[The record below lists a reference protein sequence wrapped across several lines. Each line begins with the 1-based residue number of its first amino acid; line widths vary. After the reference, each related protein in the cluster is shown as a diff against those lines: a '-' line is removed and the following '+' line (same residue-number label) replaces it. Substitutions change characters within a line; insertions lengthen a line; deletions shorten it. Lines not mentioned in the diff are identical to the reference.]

1 MNELKKS
8 DIILII
14 VLLAFST
21 IVGSSIL
28 IKRNLVFNENED
40 IIKPEIVYDTLTEIS
55 INDDIV
61 KDNFAKVSK
70 LDDFIF
76 KYEGITK
83 DNIPNEFKLRAA
95 YSNQEKDLVDLGEDY
110 FNKTGQSYAIRLQDM
125 YTEMKDLFGSNVS
138 YTPED
143 FKLLEDDFST
153 GDGLPKFIYNKSELR
168 FETNFEFGGALRGF
182 VNQEVIK
189 AEAFKEELYIYVVP
203 AFYKLQYSKY
213 NGEFYD
219 VYSEYD
225 YEKEKFSNIIKE
237 KVEYTYRIDSDITD
251 KLTIYKYTFTKE
263 DTGYKLIGIDKQE
276 N

>member
-1 MNELKKS
+1 MYELKKS

-28 IKRNLVFNENED
+28 IKRNLVSNENED

-143 FKLLEDDFST
+143 FKLLEDDLAQVMDFQN
-153 GDGLPKFIYNKSELR
+153 LF
-168 FETNFEFGGALRGF
+168 
-182 VNQEVIK
+182 
-189 AEAFKEELYIYVVP
+189 
-203 AFYKLQYSKY
+203 
-213 NGEFYD
+213 
-219 VYSEYD
+219 
-225 YEKEKFSNIIKE
+225 IIK
-237 KVEYTYRIDSDITD
+237 VNSD
-251 KLTIYKYTFTKE
+251 L
-263 DTGYKLIGIDKQE
+263 KQILSLAE
-276 N
+276 L

>member
-21 IVGSSIL
+21 IVGSSII
-28 IKRNLVFNENED
+28 IKRNLVSNENED

-110 FNKTGQSYAIRLQDM
+110 FNKTEQSYAIRLQDM
-125 YTEMKDLFGSNVS
+125 YTEMKDLFG
-138 YTPED
+138 
-143 FKLLEDDFST
+143 
-153 GDGLPKFIYNKSELR
+153 
-168 FETNFEFGGALRGF
+168 
-182 VNQEVIK
+182 
-189 AEAFKEELYIYVVP
+189 
-203 AFYKLQYSKY
+203 
-213 NGEFYD
+213 
-219 VYSEYD
+219 
-225 YEKEKFSNIIKE
+225 
-237 KVEYTYRIDSDITD
+237 
-251 KLTIYKYTFTKE
+251 
-263 DTGYKLIGIDKQE
+263 
-276 N
+276 